1 MNRRSAL
8 AAWLAF
14 AAAVLLPSALV
25 CVIAWRARSAAIV
38 EAQKEDDLRIAAA
51 AADAKRELDGRVADG
66 RKVVRALPE
75 QAYPLV
81 ATPPLGAD
89 AVVID
94 AKDELAVP
102 PPPAPDAKDTADC
115 ERWRDAL
122 VGPDRVAAR
131 DRILADCTD
140 LKSASGRYL
149 WPLLATETAAATKL
163 PEWLAAHQ
171 GRLGADERDVLRRR
185 FATLDERD
193 RTLAI
198 DALRAPPSAYATL
211 RAALAAK
218 GDESADGPLRVREGS
233 SISILRTVA
242 GGVTGGVVFH
252 ERAILR
258 DPPALPPDLELR
270 AGASQPATNVAVT
283 PTFVLHVASRDAAA
297 AEAKRAR
304 TGNTLFGLAI
314 ASVVAS
320 IGLAGILY
328 ARFLSA
334 RRLAELR
341 TDFVAAVSHELRTP
355 LASVQML
362 AELLEDGSVPENERA
377 EVEKT
382 LATEARRLAATLSR
396 MLRFGALS
404 RGKLAVEK
412 KRVPLLPIAEEAA
425 ARLAALHPE
434 RAVELQVEQGLEA
447 EVDAGLLGLALDN
460 LLGNAAKYAPE
471 GHPYQ
476 LGMKHVDR
484 TLVISVKDS
493 GPGLDR
499 RAQAKIFLPFERA
512 DDRLSRATEGTGVGL
527 SLVRG
532 IARAHDGEARVES
545 APGKGATFFLEIP
558 WKPS

>member
-1 MNRRSAL
+1 MNRRSAV

-14 AAAVLLPSALV
+14 AAAVLLPSMLV
-25 CVIAWRARSAAIV
+25 AVIAWRARGASIV
-38 EAQKEDDLRIAAA
+38 EAQREEDARVAAA
-51 AADAKRELDGRVADG
+51 AAAAKRELDGRVADA

-75 QAYPLV
+75 QAYPLI
-81 ATPPLGAD
+81 ATPPPGSD
-89 AVVID
+89 AIVLD
-94 AKDELAVP
+94 EKDQLVVP
-102 PPPAPDAKDTADC
+102 PPPAADAKTSDDC
-115 ERWRDAL
+115 QQWRDEL
-122 VGPDRVAAR
+122 VGPQRVAAR
-131 DRILADCTD
+131 DHILATCID

-149 WPLLATETAAATKL
+149 WPLLATETSAASAL
-163 PEWLAAHQ
+163 PDWLRAHAD
-171 GRLGADERDVLRRR
+171 RLGADERDVLRRR
-185 FATLDERD
+185 FASIDEKD
-193 RTLAI
+193 RAR
-198 DALRAPPSAYATL
+198 ALEALSAPPSAHVTL
-211 RAALAAK
+211 RGALAAK
-218 GDESADGPLRVREGS
+218 GDETADGPLRIREGS
-233 SISILRTVA
+233 SIIVLRTVA

-252 ERAILR
+252 ERSILR
-258 DPPALPPDLELR
+258 DPPSLPADLALQ
-270 AGASQPATNVAVT
+270 AGAGAPSANVSVAPSLV
-283 PTFVLHVASRDAAA
+283 FHVEPRDAAA
-297 AEAKRAR
+297 ASAARAR
-304 TGNTLFGLAI
+304 NGNVLFALAIAAVI
-314 ASVVAS
+314 ASVVLSA
-320 IGLAGILY
+320 ILY
-328 ARFLSA
+328 ARFQSA

-362 AELLEDGSVPENERA
+362 AELLEDGSVPEDERA

-425 ARLAALHPE
+425 ARLTALHP
-434 RAVELQVEQGLEA
+434 ALKVEVHVDDGLEA
-447 EVDAGLLGLALDN
+447 DVDAGLLALALDN

-476 LGMKHVDR
+476 LGMRLVERK
-484 TLVISVKDS
+484 LVISVADS

-527 SLVRG
+527 ALVRG
-532 IARAHDGEARVES
+532 IAQAHDGDARVES